1 VAEFWETNLIY
12 KVVAGSQAY
21 GLAREGSDV
30 DVRGVC
36 IPPKQYLLGLSE
48 FEQYESPT
56 HDTVI
61 FALKKFARLALA
73 CNPNIVEILHVDPQ
87 HLLFVNSLGEKL
99 RAAREIF
106 LSKRAAKTF
115 SRYAIAQLRRIERH
129 HRWIVAPP
137 AEPPA
142 PEAFGARPHRGRYK
156 FPDSDAERAYRAA
169 QRHWDNYQKWK
180 RERNPA
186 RAELEAKFGYDT
198 KHAMHLLRLLRMGRE
213 ILAEGKVH
221 VLRPAAK
228 WLLEVRDGLL
238 SYEELL
244 ELAKQGEAELA
255 ELMSRSP
262 LPEAPDDEA
271 AENLVIELLRKNYH
285 NREDFK
291 RQNNGSAE

>member
-1 VAEFWETNLIY
+1 MSEFWETNLIY
-12 KVVAGSQAY
+12 KIVAGSQAY

-30 DVRGVC
+30 DIRGVC
-36 IPPKQYLLGLSE
+36 IPPKPYLLGLGE

-61 FALKKFARLALA
+61 FALKKFVRLALA
-73 CNPNIVEILHVDPQ
+73 CNPNIIEILHVAPQ
-87 HLLFVNSLGEKL
+87 HVRFINSLGEKL
-99 RAAREIF
+99 RTAREIF
-106 LSKRAAKTF
+106 LSKHAAETF
-115 SRYAIAQLRRIERH
+115 SRYAIAQLRRIEGH
-129 HRWIVAPP
+129 HRWIVSPP

-142 PEAFGARPHRGRYK
+142 PEAFGARPHRGRFK

-198 KHAMHLLRLLRMGRE
+198 KHAMHLLRLLRMGKE

-221 VLRPAAK
+221 VLRPDAK

-238 SYEELL
+238 GYEELL
-244 ELAKQGEAELA
+244 ALAKQDEAELA
-255 ELMSRSP
+255 ELTAHSP
-262 LPEAPDDEA
+262 LPEAPDHEA
-271 AENLVIELLRKNYH
+271 AEKLVVELHEKFLR
-285 NREDFK
+285 ETT
-291 RQNNGSAE
+291 

>member
-1 VAEFWETNLIY
+1 MKSVAEFWETNLIY
-12 KVVAGSQAY
+12 KVIAGSQAY
-21 GLAREGSDV
+21 GLAREGSDT
-30 DVRGVC
+30 DIRGVC
-36 IPPKQYLLGLSE
+36 IPPKPYLLGLSE

-73 CNPNIVEILHVDPQ
+73 CNPNIIEILYVEPQ
-87 HLLFVNSLGEKL
+87 HVLFINSLGEKL

-106 LSKRAAKTF
+106 LSKRAAETF

-129 HRWIVAPP
+129 HRWIVSPP
-137 AEPPA
+137 AEPPV
-142 PEAFGARPHRGRYK
+142 PETFGARPHRGRYK

-198 KHAMHLLRLLRMGRE
+198 KHAMHLLRLLHIGRE

-221 VLRPAAK
+221 VWRPDAQ
-228 WLLEVRDGLL
+228 WLLAVRDGLL
-238 SYEELL
+238 GYEELL
-244 ELAKQGEAELA
+244 ALAKQGEAELA
-255 ELMSRSP
+255 ELMKHSP
-262 LPEAPDDEA
+262 LPEAPDEEA
-271 AENLVIELLRKNYH
+271 AEKLAVELHEKFLAESH
-285 NREDFK
+285 A
-291 RQNNGSAE
+291 NGS